1 MKRTTR
7 NFVVSLSFAL
17 VFLSASSTWAQID
30 VGNFTISGS
39 GEIGGLPR
47 GFSGDRSKFEEYRDI
62 PESVIVPQLQL
73 MIGGKK
79 EDFYLDFDSSKP
91 GRDDQNY
98 RLRFGRYGLLDVE
111 FEWDQIPHTFDLG
124 NARTPYVMRGGTYT
138 LPVRA
143 TAADATTFSNWIRGN
158 ATPTDLRLL
167 DKNAKIKI
175 LYTPTP
181 GWSFTGKYGSQNTD
195 GKRAISFPFGSGSSS
210 NIAELAEPIDYQ
222 THNIELG
229 GEYAGKGW

>member
-73 MIGGKK
+73 MSGGKK
-79 EDFYLDFDSSKP
+79 EDFFLDFDSSKP

-111 FEWDQIPHTFDLG
+111 FEWDQIPHIFNVD
-124 NARTPYVMRGGTYT
+124 NARTPYVANNGTFT
-138 LPVRA
+138 L
-143 TAADATTFSNWIRGN
+143 
-158 ATPTDLRLL
+158 
-167 DKNAKIKI
+167 
-175 LYTPTP
+175 
-181 GWSFTGKYGSQNTD
+181 
-195 GKRAISFPFGSGSSS
+195 
-210 NIAELAEPIDYQ
+210 
-222 THNIELG
+222 
-229 GEYAGKGW
+229 